1 MTLRIFSVKNGL
13 VRIGIG
19 QIDPKVGDLP
29 ENLELIREAVGWAKR
44 ESVDLL
50 IFPELALIGY
60 PPRDLLLRRGFV
72 EAAEKAFQAVVKESE
87 KVPIVIGHIAKAQPR
102 PKNEVDPSSS
112 LWQPHFLEN
121 AAFLLLGGAI
131 AGYQAKVRLP
141 SFDVF
146 EEERY
151 FLPGEKAEVLEF
163 LGLRLGLSVCEDFW
177 YADSA
182 VAKQCEANVDLLIN
196 ISASPYFRGKPVLRF
211 SLGKKWAKKANA
223 PVIYANLVG
232 GQDEL
237 IFDGRSFC
245 VRPDGEFLLAS
256 PAFIPGFFAFELD
269 GKPVEPPEERGIEDV
284 HRALVLGIRDYAQ
297 KNGIGKAVIGISG
310 GVDSAV
316 VTVLAVEAL
325 GKENVIGV
333 FLPGPY
339 TSSVSEEGAKGL
351 AVNLGIKFLEIPI
364 TSAFESLQEIL
375 AKEISLVGVV
385 AENLQARLRGVIL
398 MAIANALG
406 ALVLCPGNKAE
417 IAMGYNTLY
426 GDTVGAL
433 APLGDLLKEDVYAL
447 AREINAAGKTII
459 PEEVIRRPPSAE
471 LRPNQRDEDDL
482 PPYAVL
488 DPFLREF
495 LEKNAAQEVLEE
507 KFGREWVQ
515 EILRRFYR
523 AEYKR
528 RQLPLVLKVT
538 PKAFGLGW
546 RFPVTHGFHG

>member
-1 MTLRIFSVKNGL
+1 MK
-13 VRIGIG
+13 IGIG
-19 QIDPKVGDLP
+19 QIDPKVGDLSG
-29 ENLELIREAVGWAKR
+29 NFQLLRKAVEWAQK
-44 ESVDLL
+44 ESLDLL

-72 EAAEKAFQAVVKESE
+72 EAAEKAFQEVVKESK
-87 KVPIVIGHIAKAQPR
+87 KVPIIIGHIAKAQPR
-102 PKNEVDPSSS
+102 AKNEADPSSS

-121 AAFLLLGGAI
+121 AAFLLLDGTI
-131 AGYQAKVRLP
+131 AGYQAKMRLP

-146 EEERY
+146 EEKRY
-151 FLPGEKAEVLEF
+151 FSPGEKAEVLECF
-163 LGLRLGLSVCEDFW
+163 GLRLGLSVCEDFW
-177 YADSA
+177 YADST
-182 VAKQCEANVDLLIN
+182 VAKQSEANVDLLVN
-196 ISASPYFRGKPVLRF
+196 ISASPYFRGKPALRF

-223 PVIYANLVG
+223 PLIYANLVG

-245 VRPDGEFLLAS
+245 VRPDGAFLLAS
-256 PAFIPGFFAFELD
+256 PAFVPGFFAFQLN
-269 GKPVEPPEERGIEDV
+269 GNPVEPPEEKGIEDV
-284 HRALVLGIRDYAQ
+284 YRALVLGIRDYAR
-297 KNGIGKAVIGISG
+297 KNGIEKAVIGISG

-316 VTVLAVEAL
+316 VAVLAVEAL
-325 GKENVIGV
+325 GKDNVIGI

-339 TSSVSEEGAKGL
+339 TARISEEGAKEL
-351 AVNLGIKFLEIPI
+351 AENLGIKLLQIPI
-364 TSAFESLQEIL
+364 TPAFESLQKIL
-375 AKEISLVGVV
+375 ANEIPLVGVV
-385 AENLQARLRGVIL
+385 VENLQARLRGLIL
-398 MAIANALG
+398 MAVANAFG
-406 ALVLCPGNKAE
+406 AIVLCPGNKAE

-495 LEKNAAQEVLEE
+495 LEKNAPEEVLAE
-507 KFGREWVQ
+507 KFGKELVQ
-515 EILRRFYR
+515 EILHRFYR

-528 RQLPLVLKVT
+528 RQLPLVLKIT

-546 RFPVTHGFHG
+546 RFPVTHGFRG

>member
-1 MTLRIFSVKNGL
+1 
-13 VRIGIG
+13 
-19 QIDPKVGDLP
+19 
-29 ENLELIREAVGWAKR
+29 
-44 ESVDLL
+44 
-50 IFPELALIGY
+50 
-60 PPRDLLLRRGFV
+60 
-72 EAAEKAFQAVVKESE
+72 
-87 KVPIVIGHIAKAQPR
+87 
-102 PKNEVDPSSS
+102 
-112 LWQPHFLEN
+112 
-121 AAFLLLGGAI
+121 
-131 AGYQAKVRLP
+131 
-141 SFDVF
+141 
-146 EEERY
+146 
-151 FLPGEKAEVLEF
+151 
-163 LGLRLGLSVCEDFW
+163 
-177 YADSA
+177 
-182 VAKQCEANVDLLIN
+182 
-196 ISASPYFRGKPVLRF
+196 
-211 SLGKKWAKKANA
+211 
-223 PVIYANLVG
+223 
-232 GQDEL
+232 
-237 IFDGRSFC
+237 
-245 VRPDGEFLLAS
+245 
-256 PAFIPGFFAFELD
+256 
-269 GKPVEPPEERGIEDV
+269 
-284 HRALVLGIRDYAQ
+284 
-297 KNGIGKAVIGISG
+297 VIGIAG

-351 AVNLGIKFLEIPI
+351 AVNLGIKLLEIPI

-375 AKEISLVGVV
+375 AKEISLAGVV

-507 KFGREWVQ
+507 KFGRELVQ

>member
-1 MTLRIFSVKNGL
+1 MK
-13 VRIGIG
+13 IGIA
-19 QIDPKVGDLP
+19 QIDPKVGDLLG
-29 ENLELIREAVGWAKR
+29 NLGLIREAVEWAQKER
-44 ESVDLL
+44 VDLL
-50 IFPELALIGY
+50 IFPELSLLGY

-72 EAAEKAFQAVVKESE
+72 EAAEKAFQEVIKESA
-87 KVPIVIGHIAKAQPR
+87 KVPIIIGHIAKAKPQA
-102 PKNEVDPSSS
+102 KNEVDPSSS
-112 LWQPHFLEN
+112 LWRPYFLEN
-121 AAFLLLGGAI
+121 AAFLLVDGAI
-131 AGYQAKVRLP
+131 ASYQAKVRLP

-151 FLPGEKAEVLEF
+151 FSPGEKVEISELS
-163 LGLRLGLSVCEDFW
+163 GLRLGLSVCEDFW
-177 YADSA
+177 YADSI
-182 VAKQCEANVDLLIN
+182 VAKQSEADVDLLIN
-196 ISASPYFRGKPVLRF
+196 VSASPYFRGKPTLRF
-211 SLGKKWAKKANA
+211 SLGKEWAKKANA
-223 PVIYANLVG
+223 PLIYANLVG

-245 VRPDGEFLLAS
+245 VRPDGAFLLAS
-256 PAFIPGFFAFELD
+256 PAFVPGFFAFQLNGE
-269 GKPVEPPEERGIEDV
+269 PVAPPEEKGIEDV
-284 HRALVLGIRDYAQ
+284 HRALVLGIRDYAR
-297 KNGIGKAVIGISG
+297 KNGIEKAVIGISG

-339 TSSVSEEGAKGL
+339 TALLSEEGAKAL
-351 AVNLGIKFLEIPI
+351 AENLGIKLLEISI
-364 TSAFESLQEIL
+364 TPAFESLQKIL
-375 AKEISLVGVV
+375 AKEIPLGGVV
-385 AENLQARLRGVIL
+385 AENLQARLRGLIL
-398 MAIANALG
+398 MALANALG
-406 ALVLCPGNKAE
+406 AIVLCPGNKAE

-495 LEKNAAQEVLEE
+495 LEKNAPKEALEE
-507 KFGREWVQ
+507 KFGKELVR
-515 EILRRFYR
+515 EILSRFYR

-546 RFPVTHGFHG
+546 RFPITHGFRG